1 MTRGSRG
8 ALRRRLAAADPATF
22 SVYAGASAFL
32 TYFCMDGFRKPFAV
46 AAYEGLELGPLALKD
61 ALLISQVLGYTLSKA
76 LAVRYVSQLARAHR
90 TAVLVGLIVASE
102 LALGLFGVLPASV
115 KVVGIFLAGLPLGA
129 VWGSSSRTWKGAA
142 RPT

>member
-1 MTRGSRG
+1 
-8 ALRRRLAAADPATF
+8 
-22 SVYAGASAFL
+22 
-32 TYFCMDGFRKPFAV
+32 
-46 AAYEGLELGPLALKD
+46 
-61 ALLISQVLGYTLSKA
+61 
-76 LAVRYVSQLARAHR
+76 VSQLARAHR